1 MAPRRAIR
9 CAMAIRDAVQSL
21 GIQVRAGL
29 HTGECEV
36 RGDHGELVGA
46 PRQEH
51 HRPAARAGRPR
62 LAPPG
67 LRADRRL
74 LRPIQRWVMAA
85 TELLAE
91 TPKVFLDVPCPSCGA
106 RFAYRRNG
114 SGELVRTRALR
125 VDEDGCTCLACSA
138 SWPPDRFEWLARLL
152 GCPALPA

>member
-1 MAPRRAIR
+1 VSSWEPHGKSTIDR
-9 CAMAIRDAVQSL
+9 
-21 GIQVRAGL
+21 L
-29 HTGECEV
+29 HA
-36 RGDHGELVGA
+36 L
-46 PRQEH
+46 
-51 HRPAARAGRPR
+51 AGRGRRPQDCALIDGYCAR
-62 LAPPG
+62 L
-67 LRADRRL
+67 
-74 LRPIQRWVMAA
+74 QRWVMAA